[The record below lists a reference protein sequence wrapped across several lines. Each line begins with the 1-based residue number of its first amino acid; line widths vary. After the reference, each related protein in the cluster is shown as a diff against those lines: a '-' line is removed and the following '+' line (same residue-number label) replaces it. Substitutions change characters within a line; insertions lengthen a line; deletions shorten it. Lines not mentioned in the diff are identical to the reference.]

1 MNGTVQISKQVP
13 VIAEVDV
20 LVAGAGIAGCC
31 AAVTAAR
38 SGARTMLVD
47 RFGILGG
54 NMGPGM
60 MSGGVVHLALDYP
73 QAMMGG
79 LKGIPGEF
87 LNRCE
92 GYADGQVGHQHLR
105 DSQVASYVWL
115 RMMEEN
121 RVRLLLNTYV
131 ADPTMSDDRI
141 TGVLVE
147 NKSGTQAIR
156 AKVVIDATA
165 DADVATRAGA
175 PIDEGEGYVHPGM
188 HFTVAGVDTE
198 RFMAWLQGPHHI
210 DPQDLAWAE
219 GVFTRNFGGPV
230 PRLNPL
236 IPFYKKAWEV
246 GEYWIIKRIEDMA
259 SVSLDHGIPHSPNE
273 YFGPQDGLVSTQVGL
288 RGKAIRSGDQAMMTA
303 LEAGSRLYIFE
314 TAQFLR
320 RYVPG
325 FGRSYLLVVS
335 PYFHTRGGR
344 GIISEYATTME
355 DMTSG
360 RRFDDVIF
368 VHYPSRRE
376 AVVEE
381 GTDFPYRQLLPQ
393 KVDGLLCAGL
403 SAVLQ
408 PPSMRNRWK
417 CLTMGQAAGL
427 AAAMAARD
435 DLTPRSIDVRELQR
449 TLVQRYGSYLG
460 DVDRLRQLAID
471 GQ

>member
-1 MNGTVQISKQVP
+1 MEGTVEVTKRVP
-13 VIAEVDV
+13 VVAEVDV

-31 AAVTAAR
+31 AAVAAAR
-38 SGARTMLVD
+38 NGARTMLVD

-54 NMGPGM
+54 NVGPGM
-60 MSGGVVHLALDYP
+60 MSGGVVHLALGYP

-92 GYADGQVGHQHLR
+92 GYADGQMGHQHLR

-131 ADPTMSDDRI
+131 ADPIMEGNRVV
-141 TGVLVE
+141 GVMVE
-147 NKSGTQAIR
+147 NKSGSQAIL
-156 AKVVIDATA
+156 AGVVIDATA
-165 DADVATRAGA
+165 DADVAMRAGA
-175 PIDEGEGYVHPGM
+175 PVDEGENYVHPGM
-188 HFTVAGVDTE
+188 HFTVAGVDTG
-198 RFMAWLQGPHHI
+198 RFMGWLRGEHRI

-219 GVFTRNFGGPV
+219 EIFTRHFGSPV

-236 IPFYKKAWEV
+236 IPFYKRAWEL
-246 GEYWIIKRIEDMA
+246 GEYWIIKDIDGIA

-273 YFGPQDGLVSTQVGL
+273 YFGPRDGLVSTQVGL
-288 RGKAIRSGDQAMMTA
+288 RGKGIRSGDQAMMSR

-325 FGRSYLLVVS
+325 FEQSYLLVVS

-344 GIISEYATTME
+344 GIVAEHATTME
-355 DMTSG
+355 DMAVG

-368 VHYPSRRE
+368 VHYPDQRQPR
-376 AVVEE
+376 VE
-381 GTDFPYRQLLPQ
+381 GGADFPYRQLLPQ
-393 KVDGLLCAGL
+393 KVEGLLCAGL
-403 SAVLQ
+403 SAILQ

-417 CLTMGQAAGL
+417 CLMMGQAAGL

-435 DLTPRSIDVRELQR
+435 GVTPRDIDIKELQR
-449 TLVQRYGSYLG
+449 TLVHRYQAYLG
-460 DVDRLRQLAID
+460 DGERLRELGVAEA
-471 GQ
+471 